1 MIGYRAAGRR
11 QSSFLK
17 RPLPTQALTTP
28 PPPSRSTSL
37 NASAKPFVPSAAAA
51 GAAKAPRPP
60 KKTQAESDSSEAE
73 DDGEDVVDG
82 HELLRSYLYHK
93 YLRFRDRA
101 LEERS
106 LKGPGRSPL
115 VSSLYRFWLER
126 LQHKFNRQM
135 YQTFKET
142 AIEDSAQGGS
152 REGMEVLY
160 RFLRRSLLAL
170 YRERLFRDFIY
181 LVGVELH
188 EDSYGL
194 EQLWLF
200 LRERNEDV
208 RLRSELTVRRRIY
221 ARPDMAAALREL
233 DRFHAYSLE

>member
-1 MIGYRAAGRR
+1 
-11 QSSFLK
+11 
-17 RPLPTQALTTP
+17 
-28 PPPSRSTSL
+28 
-37 NASAKPFVPSAAAA
+37 VPSADIAQPK
-51 GAAKAPRPP
+51 AKAAPAVASPR
-60 KKTQAESDSSEAE
+60 AEDEGEDEGE

-101 LEERS
+101 MEERRI
-106 LKGPGRSPL
+106 KGPGRSAL

-135 YQTFKET
+135 YQTFKEA
-142 AIEDSAQGGS
+142 AIEDSTLGGS

-208 RLRSELTVRRRIY
+208 RLRSELTVRRRVF

-233 DRFHAYSLE
+233 DRFHAYSFE